1 MTTRLDVT
9 LTTNP
14 LSSDGPVATAT
25 TEDHVRLLEMQ
36 HEALAKLERYRILQS
51 LSTNLVNL
59 LATAVFTIATIVS
72 LATINDSFTDIL
84 VNVYASVL
92 GFAMLVIEIKPIA
105 SVAEYVLF
113 LYTLKGRGLLFVFL
127 GCIII
132 KTEGFNLFAG
142 IFVISMGLVLFL
154 IAFARHVPFI
164 TDVST
169 NYRKWNEAV
178 ARQRRGGAAALFAT

>member
-1 MTTRLDVT
+1 MTSRLDVT
-9 LTTNP
+9 LATN
-14 LSSDGPVATAT
+14 SDGPIASTA

-51 LSTNLVNL
+51 LSTNIVNL

-154 IAFARHVPFI
+154 TAFARHVPFI

-169 NYRKWNEAV
+169 NYRMWNEAV